1 MLRIVGL
8 GPGDPDLPTLGSLA
22 ALRAIG
28 RAVTV
33 LAPPELVL
41 FLEREGV
48 RIERD
53 LVRDPQLFLRGS
65 SELVD
70 EFAGRLDERDL
81 GLGVLGNPLSDFAG
95 LPILLRALEAR
106 RIPVQIVPG
115 MPRATL
121 QAAIAMPLVPL
132 PPGAAP
138 PLVPLG
144 SGADASL
151 TRPLSHRGDVR
162 ARRGDRK
169 RRRSLALRRARRPVA
184 PSRLPRAARHR
195 GRTLLDRRRDRRPF
209 Q

>member
-1 MLRIVGL
+1 MRSRRRSSSSSSPSKSRSSSKDCARRRTSSSTTSASPTSSLRRSRPRRRPHRPPRHR
-8 GPGDPDLPTLGSLA
+8 PGDPDLLTLGSLA

-106 RIPVQIVPG
+106 RIP
-115 MPRATL
+115 
-121 QAAIAMPLVPL
+121 
-132 PPGAAP
+132 
-138 PLVPLG
+138 
-144 SGADASL
+144 
-151 TRPLSHRGDVR
+151 
-162 ARRGDRK
+162 
-169 RRRSLALRRARRPVA
+169 
-184 PSRLPRAARHR
+184 
-195 GRTLLDRRRDRRPF
+195 
-209 Q
+209 

>member
-8 GPGDPDLPTLGSLA
+8 GPGDPDLLTLGSLA

-121 QAAIAMPLVPL
+121 QAAIAT
-132 PPGAAP
+132 